1 MSEAMEIGPV
11 RITAYKEQT
20 YGSGPVGG
28 GGYGDDFGNSAIG
41 RKVAAN
47 AKKEVSEKYRATII
61 SAVAAQ
67 EADYAAKRQLIPGE
81 LQKKIE
87 EDKRINGIKTD
98 DRVAN
103 LWSEIRS
110 MENVI
115 SQTSLDVISLQSVA
129 NSFYRR
135 DFFDQPVTKFITEA
149 AARLAYRIAAPET
162 SFDEWQKSLH
172 AAYGVK
178 RLNDVTDVAAR
189 YKDKVRTEVVDIE
202 AAIKFTSDFY
212 AEAGVRFGDSASK
225 LASDLAD
232 SAQGKKIRS
241 ADEAF
246 KAFDKYKNALDKK
259 FSVKDR
265 AAAAKYIDSIDYE
278 AIGKAATKFSKGL
291 GYVGPVIDA
300 KDSIIEFMNSME
312 SGDWK
317 PFFLKLESIA
327 LGLAATAFVGIAFGF
342 IATTP
347 MGILAFAF
355 IVAATGAAI
364 DDNFAEKLNKFVSS
378 L

>member
-28 GGYGDDFGNSAIG
+28 GYSDDFGNSAIG

-47 AKKEVSEKYRATII
+47 AKKEVSEK
-61 SAVAAQ
+61 S
-67 EADYAAKRQLIPGE
+67 
-81 LQKKIE
+81 
-87 EDKRINGIKTD
+87 DKRINGIKTD

-246 KAFDKYKNALDKK
+246 KAFDKYKNELDKK

-265 AAAAKYIDSIDYE
+265 AAAKYIDSIDYE

-300 KDSIIEFMNSME
+300 KDSIIEFTNSME